1 MADEP
6 DAKRAR
12 DTRASEA
19 ATATRVVCPWDLPF
33 HERTKELFNA
43 YTDELEASVGDADT
57 YKAMKGRFKELKY
70 VHRFVEADFGKYI
83 QRCLLHGPDLIE
95 VGLLGIGLAPSP
107 AVLPLPTFSI
117 LPLAACHTFHSC
129 YRCAPGRSGYIPPAT
144 FFFVAQANVVL
155 KAV

>member
-70 VHRFVEADFGKYI
+70 VHRFAEADFGKYI
-83 QRCLLHGPDLIE
+83 QRCLLHGPDVME
-95 VGLLGIGLAPSP
+95 V
-107 AVLPLPTFSI
+107 
-117 LPLAACHTFHSC
+117 
-129 YRCAPGRSGYIPPAT
+129 
-144 FFFVAQANVVL
+144 
-155 KAV
+155 